1 MTMNNEPQSS
11 RLDNF
16 WMPFTANRQFK
27 ARPRLLESAEGI
39 HYIAQGGRRILDG
52 TAGLWCCNAGHGR
65 REISEA
71 VARQIATLDYAPPFQ
86 MGHPLPF
93 ELAARLAEIAP
104 PGLNKVFFT
113 NSGSESADTALKIAL
128 AYQRAIGQGTR
139 TRLIGRELGYHGV
152 GFGGLSVGGMVNNR
166 KAFSANL
173 LPGVDHLPHTLD
185 VARNAFTVGL
195 PEHGAEKAEELERL
209 VTLHGAEN
217 IAAVIVEPM
226 SGSAGV
232 VLPPKGYLQ
241 RLREITRKHGILL
254 IFDEVITGFGRVGE
268 AFAAQRWGVV
278 PDLLTCAKG
287 LTNGSIPMGAVFVDE
302 KIHAAFMQGPQGAI
316 EFFHGYTYSGH
327 PVACAAA
334 LATLD
339 IYRRDDLF
347 QRAVELEGYWQDA
360 LFSLRDL
367 PNVVDIRAVGLV
379 GGVQLA
385 PHADGPGKRGYDVFE
400 RCFWEHDLMVRVT
413 GDIIAMS
420 PPLIIDKPHIDQ
432 IVERLAQANSAPEH
446 YSPAPEKI
454 LKGDPKQSVRNHYGS
469 PCGQF
474 NAGIWEGAVG
484 QWTVN
489 YTEHEYC
496 EIIQGVSVLRDRHGN
511 AKTVRAGDRFVI
523 PAGFQGTWEVLEA
536 CRKVYVIFEAKA

>member
-1 MTMNNEPQSS
+1 MTTDNKPQLS
-11 RLDNF
+11 RKTNTLDDF

-27 ARPRLLESAEGI
+27 AKPRLLESAEGM
-39 HYIAQGGRRILDG
+39 YFTTSDGRQVLDG

-65 REISEA
+65 REITEA
-71 VARQIATLDYAPPFQ
+71 VSKQIAKLDFAPTFQ

-93 ELAARLAEIAP
+93 ELAERLAAIAP
-104 PGLNKVFFT
+104 AGLNKLFFT

-166 KAFSANL
+166 KAFSAAL

-185 VARNAFTVGL
+185 IQRNAFSRGL
-195 PEHGAEKAEELERL
+195 PEHGVEKAEELERL
-209 VTLHGAEN
+209 VALHGAEN

-232 VLPPKGYLQ
+232 VLPPVGYLK

-268 AFAAQRWGVV
+268 AFAAQRWGVT
-278 PDLLTCAKG
+278 PDILTTAKG
-287 LTNGSIPMGAVFVDE
+287 LTNGAIPMGAVFAHE
-302 KIHAAFMQGPQGAI
+302 KIYEALMQGPESAI

-339 IYRRDDLF
+339 IYQRDQLF
-347 QRAVELEGYWQDA
+347 QRSIELEGYWQDA
-360 LFSLRDL
+360 LLSLRDL
-367 PNVVDIRAVGLV
+367 PSVIDIRAIGLV

-385 PHADGPGKRGYDVFE
+385 PNAEGAGKRGYQVFE
-400 RCFWEHDLMVRVT
+400 QCFEDDLLVRVT
-413 GDIIAMS
+413 GDIVAMS
-420 PPLIIDKPHIDQ
+420 PPLIVEKAQIDTLVDK
-432 IVERLAQANSAPEH
+432 LASSIRQAS
-446 YSPAPEKI
+446 
-454 LKGDPKQSVRNHYGS
+454 
-469 PCGQF
+469 
-474 NAGIWEGAVG
+474 
-484 QWTVN
+484 
-489 YTEHEYC
+489 
-496 EIIQGVSVLRDRHGN
+496 
-511 AKTVRAGDRFVI
+511 
-523 PAGFQGTWEVLEA
+523 
-536 CRKVYVIFEAKA
+536 